1 MFEEVKCKACKTIL
15 PSASY
20 HRTSGEKS
28 CKENLTSS
36 LPRYL
41 RWDYVPVTM
50 GNHIREGDLHDIRND
65 SIHVLIFRRPLQ
77 EMGWWRWKLY
87 MKQIQRL
94 ATPCL
99 YKWIFCWLLKWKTH
113 LGFFTRGNWRKMG
126 TDWTSWDQIY
136 GDIRCGSNNLV
147 RRIVKDRLIL
157 TQGWLEEAEGR
168 APGSPASTLSSRGNG
183 NGSSPRRS
191 SVSDEV
197 ESLSR
202 WSAIVIILESFMV
215 RFFPGLPLT
224 QVLTITRTL
233 QVSAVKGGW

>member
-50 GNHIREGDLHDIRND
+50 GNHTRKGNLHDIKND

-99 YKWIFCWLLKWKTH
+99 YRWIFYWLLKWKTH
-113 LGFFTRGNWRKMG
+113 LVFFIRANWRKMG
-126 TDWTSWDQIY
+126 TDWTSWGQIY
-136 GDIRCGSNNLV
+136 GDIRCDLKILV
-147 RRIVKDRLIL
+147 EWWKTDWFWPRDGLRKLRGELPGVLRALWAAAAMATAAVRGDLLCQMRSRAWAGEVPLSLFWIVSWFVFFQVCL
-157 TQGWLEEAEGR
+157 WLKC
-168 APGSPASTLSSRGNG
+168 
-183 NGSSPRRS
+183 
-191 SVSDEV
+191 
-197 ESLSR
+197 ES
-202 WSAIVIILESFMV
+202 
-215 RFFPGLPLT
+215 
-224 QVLTITRTL
+224 
-233 QVSAVKGGW
+233 

>member
-1 MFEEVKCKACKTIL
+1 M
-15 PSASY
+15 
-20 HRTSGEKS
+20 
-28 CKENLTSS
+28 
-36 LPRYL
+36 
-41 RWDYVPVTM
+41 
-50 GNHIREGDLHDIRND
+50 HDTKND

-87 MKQIQRL
+87 MKQIQRS

-99 YKWIFCWLLKWKTH
+99 YKWIFCKLSKWKTH
-113 LGFFTRGNWRKMG
+113 LVFFIRANWRKMG

-136 GDIRCGSNNLV
+136 GDIRCDSKFFLC
-147 RRIVKDRLIL
+147 RMAKDRLIL

-215 RFFPGLPLT
+215 RVFPGLPLT

>member
-1 MFEEVKCKACKTIL
+1 
-15 PSASY
+15 
-20 HRTSGEKS
+20 
-28 CKENLTSS
+28 
-36 LPRYL
+36 
-41 RWDYVPVTM
+41 M
-50 GNHIREGDLHDIRND
+50 GNHTRKGNLHDIKND

-113 LGFFTRGNWRKMG
+113 LVFFIRANWRKMG

-202 WSAIVIILESFMV
+202 WSAIVIILDSFMV